1 MGPGGETGEWAV
13 GPGPA
18 SFLMLQQQE
27 AAQGVAFRR
36 AAARRG
42 LEKALSKL
50 KEGEHCL

>member
-1 MGPGGETGEWAV
+1 MGEGAV
-13 GPGPA
+13 GPGLA

-27 AAQGVAFRR
+27 AAQEVAFRRAAWMLR

-42 LEKALSKL
+42 LKEALSKL